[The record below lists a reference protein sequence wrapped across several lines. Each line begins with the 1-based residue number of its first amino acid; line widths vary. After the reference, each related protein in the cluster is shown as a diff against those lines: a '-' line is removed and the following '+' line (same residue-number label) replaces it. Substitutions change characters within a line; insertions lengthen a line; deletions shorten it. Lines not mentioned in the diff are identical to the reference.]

1 MIIKE
6 LELDNF
12 GKFNNYKLKFEA
24 GVNLIY
30 GENESGKST
39 LHSFIDGMFYGF
51 LKPFTKKTIYLAE
64 HENYKP
70 LNSDLYRGNIE
81 FELDGVTYRIE
92 RDFKKGHENTRIYEK
107 STGEDITYRASDL
120 SAGKVVQPGIYFF
133 GLSDLVF
140 KNTVFIS
147 QQGVY
152 TDDKLADEVRD
163 RLVNVV
169 TSRDENI
176 SVSKAMDILDL
187 ELKEIGT
194 ERAYT
199 SKYGLLLKVLADNKI
214 HLKEIQ
220 QKRVIYNEWIEKV
233 EEINIQ
239 RENLRIKILEEEEL
253 LNQFSLNKG
262 LIRYNEA
269 LELEKEIELLNK
281 EISTLNEFKDISV
294 EDYSKAEY
302 LDYDI
307 NKLSSQIENIKS
319 DIENIKYNKNSIN
332 VVNESEIKEID
343 TVIDDGFKIEYIQ
356 EKIGNDS
363 LSSVEE
369 KIKAYE
375 KKNKGAKTGAGILS
389 VIYLFLAL
397 YFVLTK
403 NYLPLAA
410 TQFILLVIILLLSKL
425 KAYRDSLKLLNNIK
439 DLNQEILDIIS
450 KYRLHSIKE
459 FLVKLDYAKNRR
471 DEIDYQKTELIK
483 LNDRIEIGKDNLRKL
498 EKNLIDNKKD
508 LDKILD
514 INNQK
519 SLEDF
524 KRSKSQKLRY
534 DEVQKELENY
544 NRNLSKLLGGKTIED
559 YKVDKE
565 QVEDFGID
573 LQNFDEE
580 KKQNEL
586 KRLKNDLEKLSL
598 NYKEYEVQIKNLEDQ
613 ISKEASLNE
622 EILSLES
629 KKDYLDK
636 KKSSIQYAANR
647 IKELSTDIH
656 RDYAPII
663 NKKVG
668 QLINKITAGKYK
680 SVTIDKNLNV
690 NLQPRDGGRLLNFNK
705 LSAGTID
712 QIYFSLRMGLTE
724 EIINKNLPLVL
735 DECFVQ
741 YDDTRLH
748 SILQVLIKNKG
759 RRQIIL
765 FTCHNRE
772 KKILDNI
779 EIEYNYIKL

>member
-147 QQGVY
+147 QQGIY

-253 LNQFSLNKG
+253 LNQFSLSKG

-269 LELEKEIELLNK
+269 LELEKEIKLLNK
-281 EISTLNEFKDISV
+281 EISTLSEFKDISV

>member
-147 QQGVY
+147 QQGIY

>member
-12 GKFNNYKLKFEA
+12 GKFNNYKLKFGA

-51 LKPFTKKTIYLAE
+51 LKPFTKKTIYLVE

-70 LNSDLYRGNIE
+70 LNSHLYRGNIE

-220 QKRVIYNEWIEKV
+220 QKRVIYNEWIEKA

-269 LELEKEIELLNK
+269 LELEKEIKLLNK
-281 EISTLNEFKDISV
+281 EISTLNEFKDVSV

>member
-51 LKPFTKKTIYLAE
+51 LKPFTKKTIYLVE
-64 HENYKP
+64 YENYKP
-70 LNSDLYRGNIE
+70 LNSNLYRGNIE

-92 RDFKKGHENTRIYEK
+92 RDFKKGRENTRIYEK

-120 SAGKVVQPGIYFF
+120 SAGKVIQPGIYFF

-147 QQGVY
+147 QQGIY

-220 QKRVIYNEWIEKV
+220 QKRVIYNEWIEKA

>member
-1 MIIKE
+1 M
-6 LELDNF
+6 ELDNF

-147 QQGVY
+147 QQGIY

-369 KIKAYE
+369 KIKAYK

-389 VIYLFLAL
+389 VVYLFLAL

-779 EIEYNYIKL
+779 GIEYNYIKL